1 MNPFKRIASAFRKIY
16 DKAFGLVKDPARS
29 FRDRVFILLT
39 IVTDLVIILAL
50 VGDILNH
57 KSIVE
62 IIAIVWAFQG
72 KSKDLPIIKGIGFL
86 K

>member
-50 VGDILNH
+50 VGDI
-57 KSIVE
+57 
-62 IIAIVWAFQG
+62 
-72 KSKDLPIIKGIGFL
+72 
-86 K
+86 